1 MPHKL
6 YPMLQ
11 GLNDCYRAI
20 MNDYLRVIGSGRI
33 EDAWDDYLWESL
45 GALRIIYLGI
55 RKSFTIIFN

>member
-1 MPHKL
+1 
-6 YPMLQ
+6 
-11 GLNDCYRAI
+11 
-20 MNDYLRVIGSGRI
+20 MNDYLRVIGSERI